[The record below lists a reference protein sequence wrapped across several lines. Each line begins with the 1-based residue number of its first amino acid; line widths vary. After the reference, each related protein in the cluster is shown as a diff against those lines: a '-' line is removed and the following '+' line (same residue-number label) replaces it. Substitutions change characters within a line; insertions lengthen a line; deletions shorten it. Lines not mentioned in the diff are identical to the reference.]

1 MRHIM
6 LKSKFLI
13 AVLIISGFLGGTV
26 TVRADDHDR
35 DDKKCEKRV
44 HKAEEQLEKTIRRHG
59 EHSEQA
65 ERKRHDLEEARERC
79 HDHDHDRDHD
89 HDHDQ
94 H

>member
-1 MRHIM
+1 MRQIM

-13 AVLIISGFLGGTV
+13 AVLIVFGFIGGTV
-26 TVRADDHDR
+26 TARADDR
-35 DDKKCEKRV
+35 DDKKCEKRI
-44 HKAEEQLEKTIRRHG
+44 HKAEEQLEKAVRKHG

-79 HDHDHDRDHD
+79 HDHDRDHD

-94 H
+94 HQ